1 MATLPTVRTAGYEL
15 RRHCIDPALVER
27 ARQEAITWGMLP
39 PRTSNIALYEE
50 MVNGHKVP
58 ARIEGVA
65 ETTGALGELA
75 RLAQVQAEQATQTE
89 LALFKDKINFKH
101 PGGGHFVAHQDS
113 PAYFPH
119 GTWHVSVLVP
129 LVPFTEANGTLHIAP
144 RVPLCPMDELEK
156 LVYSPAPA
164 YPGDCLVFDGLT
176 PHKSGPNHTNSP
188 RIGLYMT
195 FVRACEADARR
206 TYREAK
212 ARGTEGLSLGQVD
225 FTGDLVPS
233 DLLASTAKIDHETMS

>member
-1 MATLPTVRTAGYEL
+1 MAGTIGATGFVL

-27 ARQEAITWGMLP
+27 ARQEAVTWGVLP
-39 PRTSNIALYEE
+39 PRNTNIALYEE
-50 MVNGHKVP
+50 MVGGHKVP

-65 ETTGALGELA
+65 ETPGALGALA
-75 RLAQVQAEQATQTE
+75 RLAQVQAEQATGTK

-119 GTWHVSVLVP
+119 GSWHVSVLVP

-144 RVPLCPMDELEK
+144 RVSLCPMEELDK
-156 LVYSPAPA
+156 LVYSPTTA
-164 YPGDCLVFDGLT
+164 YPGDCLIFDGLT
-176 PHKSGPNHTNSP
+176 PHKSGPNHTKSP

-195 FVRACEADARR
+195 FVMASEADARR
-206 TYREAK
+206 TYQEAK
-212 ARGTEGLSLGQVD
+212 SHGTEGLSLGQVD
-225 FTGDLVPS
+225 FTGNLVPS
-233 DLLASTAKIDHETMS
+233 KLLASTARVSGNPEQ